1 MKNMTRLTIAIPNFN
16 GGEKL
21 KKAVTSC
28 KLIKMPQN
36 EFDILIVDNKS
47 TDNSFEIIDELKKE
61 FPNLRVIKNQ
71 ENVGRIQNWNVCI
84 KNCNSKYMTFLFIN
98 DLISKH
104 NNIEQIIEIL
114 DSDDSISLSLS
125 PVIKKENTTEYLK
138 RKYFDNPVK
147 CSSKKIAEYSLKRGL
162 FPFGFIESNIYRVED
177 IKNTENYFL
186 DDFPFNADEIFSY
199 SQVVIREHVLFNHQP
214 QIEWLIVEDRTFG
227 KTKLEDEIQEYYK
240 TIEIIERNMDLNIN
254 YGLVSTY
261 RLFNFIKY
269 FSKNFRKQGQRNHI
283 FFYILSQMKKK
294 NSFFTVD
301 SLLFKIIFKK
311 LKETDKEMEDLL
323 FKEIIT
329 KCVKSSTIKS

>member
-1 MKNMTRLTIAIPNFN
+1 MTRLTIAIPNFN

-36 EFDILIVDNKS
+36 EFDILVVDNKS

-240 TIEIIERNMDLNIN
+240 TIEIIERNMDLNID

-269 FSKNFRKQGQRNHI
+269 FSKNFRRQGQRNHI

-329 KCVKSSTIKS
+329 KCVKGSTIKG

>member
-1 MKNMTRLTIAIPNFN
+1 MNRLTIAIPNFN

-21 KKAVTSC
+21 KRAVTSC

-36 EFDILIVDNKS
+36 EFDILVVDNKS
-47 TDNSFEIIDELKKE
+47 TDNSFEIINELKKE

-71 ENVGRIQNWNVCI
+71 ENVGRIQNWNICI

-177 IKNTENYFL
+177 IKNTKNYFL

-214 QIEWLIVEDRTFG
+214 QIEWVIVEDRTFG

-240 TIEIIERNMDLNIN
+240 TLEIIERNVDLNID

-269 FSKNFRKQGQRNHI
+269 FSKNFRRQGQKNHI

>member
-1 MKNMTRLTIAIPNFN
+1 MNRLTIAIPNFN

-21 KKAVTSC
+21 KRAVTSC

-36 EFDILIVDNKS
+36 EFDILVVDNKS

-177 IKNTENYFL
+177 IKNTKNYFL

-240 TIEIIERNMDLNIN
+240 TLEIIERNMDLNID

-269 FSKNFRKQGQRNHI
+269 FSKNFRRKGQRNHI

-329 KCVKSSTIKS
+329 KCVKGSTIKS

>member
-1 MKNMTRLTIAIPNFN
+1 MTRLTIAIPNFN
-16 GGEKL
+16 GGKKL
-21 KKAVTSC
+21 KKAIISC
-28 KLIKMPQN
+28 KLIKIPQD
-36 EFDILIVDNKS
+36 EFDILVVDNKS
-47 TDNSFEIIDELKKE
+47 TDNSLEIVDELKNE
-61 FPNLRVIKNQ
+61 FPNLRLIKNQ
-71 ENVGRIQNWNVCI
+71 DNVGRIQNWNACI
-84 KNCNSKYMTFLFIN
+84 KNCNSKYITFLFIN

-104 NNIEQIIEIL
+104 NNIDQILEIL

-177 IKNTENYFL
+177 IKNAKNYFL

-199 SQVVIREHVLFNHQP
+199 SQVVMREYVLFNHQP
-214 QIEWLIVEDRTFG
+214 QIEWLIVEDRTFR
-227 KTKLEDEIQEYYK
+227 KMRLEDEIQEYYK
-240 TIEIIERNMDLNIN
+240 TIEVIERNMHLDID

-269 FSKNFRKQGQRNHI
+269 FSKNFRRQGQRNRI

-294 NSFFTVD
+294 NSFFAVD

-329 KCVKSSTIKS
+329 KCVEETIIKN

>member
-1 MKNMTRLTIAIPNFN
+1 MTRLTIAIPNFN

-329 KCVKSSTIKS
+329 KCVKDSTIKS

>member
-1 MKNMTRLTIAIPNFN
+1 MTRLTIAIPNFN

-47 TDNSFEIIDELKKE
+47 TDNSLEIIDELKKE

-329 KCVKSSTIKS
+329 KCVKGSAIKS

>member
-1 MKNMTRLTIAIPNFN
+1 MTRLTIAIPNFN

-21 KKAVTSC
+21 KKAITSC
-28 KLIKMPQN
+28 KLIKIPQD
-36 EFDILIVDNKS
+36 EFDILVVDNKS
-47 TDNSFEIIDELKKE
+47 TDNSLEIVDELKNE
-61 FPNLRVIKNQ
+61 FPNLRLIKNQ
-71 ENVGRIQNWNVCI
+71 DNVGRIQNWNVCL
-84 KNCNSKYMTFLFIN
+84 KNCNSKYITFLFIN

-104 NNIEQIIEIL
+104 NNIDQILEIL
-114 DSDDSISLSLS
+114 DSDDSVSLSLS
-125 PVIKKENTTEYLK
+125 PVIKKDNNTEYLK

-147 CSSKKIAEYSLKRGL
+147 CSSKKISEYSLKRGL

-177 IKNTENYFL
+177 IKNAKNYFL

-199 SQVVIREHVLFNHQP
+199 SQVVMREYVLFNHQP
-214 QIEWLIVEDRTFG
+214 QIEWLIVEDRTFR
-227 KTKLEDEIQEYYK
+227 KMRLEDEIQEYYK
-240 TIEIIERNMDLNIN
+240 TIEVIERNMHLDID

-269 FSKNFRKQGQRNHI
+269 FSKNFRRQGQRNRI

-294 NSFFTVD
+294 NSFFAVD

-329 KCVKSSTIKS
+329 KCVEKTIIKN

>member
-1 MKNMTRLTIAIPNFN
+1 MTRLTIAIPNFN

-28 KLIKMPQN
+28 KLIKIPQN

-240 TIEIIERNMDLNIN
+240 TLEIIERNMDLNID

-269 FSKNFRKQGQRNHI
+269 FSKNFRRQGQRNHI

>member
-1 MKNMTRLTIAIPNFN
+1 MTRLTIAIPNFN

-36 EFDILIVDNKS
+36 EFDILVVDNKS

-214 QIEWLIVEDRTFG
+214 QIEWLIVEDRTFR

-240 TIEIIERNMDLNIN
+240 TLEIIERNMDLNID

-269 FSKNFRKQGQRNHI
+269 FSKNFRRKGQRNHI

-311 LKETDKEMEDLL
+311 LRETDKEMADLL
-323 FKEIIT
+323 FKEIIA
-329 KCVKSSTIKS
+329 KCVKDSTIKS

>member
-1 MKNMTRLTIAIPNFN
+1 MTRLTIAIPNFN

-177 IKNTENYFL
+177 IKNTKNYFL

-240 TIEIIERNMDLNIN
+240 TLEIIERNMDLNID

-269 FSKNFRKQGQRNHI
+269 FSKNFRRQGQRNHI

>member
-1 MKNMTRLTIAIPNFN
+1 MTRLTIAIPNFN

-21 KKAVTSC
+21 KKAITSC
-28 KLIKMPQN
+28 KLIKIPQD
-36 EFDILIVDNKS
+36 EFDILVVDNKS
-47 TDNSFEIIDELKKE
+47 TDNSLEIVDELKNE
-61 FPNLRVIKNQ
+61 FPNLRLIKNQ
-71 ENVGRIQNWNVCI
+71 DNVGRIQNWNACI
-84 KNCNSKYMTFLFIN
+84 KNCNSKYITFLFIN

-104 NNIEQIIEIL
+104 NNIDQILEIL
-114 DSDDSISLSLS
+114 DSDDSVSLSLS
-125 PVIKKENTTEYLK
+125 PVIKKDNNTEYLK

-147 CSSKKIAEYSLKRGL
+147 CSSKKISEYSLKRGL

-177 IKNTENYFL
+177 IKNAKNYFL

-199 SQVVIREHVLFNHQP
+199 SQVVMREYVLFNHQP
-214 QIEWLIVEDRTFG
+214 QIEWLIVEDRTFR
-227 KTKLEDEIQEYYK
+227 KMRLEDEIQEYYK
-240 TIEIIERNMDLNIN
+240 TIEVIERNMHLDID

-269 FSKNFRKQGQRNHI
+269 FSKNFRRQGQRNRI

-294 NSFFTVD
+294 NSFFAVD

-329 KCVKSSTIKS
+329 KCVEETIIKN

>member
-1 MKNMTRLTIAIPNFN
+1 MTRLTIAIPNFN

-36 EFDILIVDNKS
+36 EFDILVVDNKS

-311 LKETDKEMEDLL
+311 LRETDKEMEDLL

-329 KCVKSSTIKS
+329 KCVKDSTIKS

>member
-1 MKNMTRLTIAIPNFN
+1 MTRLTIAIPNFN
-16 GGEKL
+16 GGKKL
-21 KKAVTSC
+21 KKAIISC
-28 KLIKMPQN
+28 KLIKIPQD
-36 EFDILIVDNKS
+36 EFDILVVDNKS
-47 TDNSFEIIDELKKE
+47 TDNSLEIVDELKKE
-61 FPNLRVIKNQ
+61 FPNLRLIKNQ
-71 ENVGRIQNWNVCI
+71 DNVGRIQNWNACI
-84 KNCNSKYMTFLFIN
+84 KNCNSKYITFLFIN

-104 NNIEQIIEIL
+104 NNIDQILEIL

-147 CSSKKIAEYSLKRGL
+147 CSSKKISEYSLKRGL

-177 IKNTENYFL
+177 IKNAKNYFL

-199 SQVVIREHVLFNHQP
+199 SQVVMREYVLFNHQP
-214 QIEWLIVEDRTFG
+214 QIEWLIVEDRTFR
-227 KTKLEDEIQEYYK
+227 KMRLEDEIEEYYK
-240 TIEIIERNMDLNIN
+240 TIEVIERNMHLDID

-269 FSKNFRKQGQRNHI
+269 FSKNFRRQGQRNRI
-283 FFYILSQMKKK
+283 FFYIISQMKKK
-294 NSFFTVD
+294 NSFFAVD

-311 LKETDKEMEDLL
+311 LKEMDKEMEDLL

-329 KCVKSSTIKS
+329 KCVEETIIKN

>member
-1 MKNMTRLTIAIPNFN
+1 MTRLTIAIPNFN
-16 GGEKL
+16 GGKKL
-21 KKAVTSC
+21 KKAIISC
-28 KLIKMPQN
+28 KLIKIPQD
-36 EFDILIVDNKS
+36 EFDILVVDNKS
-47 TDNSFEIIDELKKE
+47 TDNSLEIVDELKNE
-61 FPNLRVIKNQ
+61 FPNLRLIKNQ
-71 ENVGRIQNWNVCI
+71 DNVGRIQNWNACI
-84 KNCNSKYMTFLFIN
+84 KNCNSKYITFLFIN

-104 NNIEQIIEIL
+104 NNIDQILEIL

-177 IKNTENYFL
+177 IKNAKNYFL

-199 SQVVIREHVLFNHQP
+199 SQVVMREYVLFNHQP
-214 QIEWLIVEDRTFG
+214 QIEWLIVEDRTFR
-227 KTKLEDEIQEYYK
+227 KMRLEDEIQEYYK
-240 TIEIIERNMDLNIN
+240 TIEVIERNMHLDID

-269 FSKNFRKQGQRNHI
+269 FSKNFRRQGQRNRI

-294 NSFFTVD
+294 NSFFAVD

-329 KCVKSSTIKS
+329 KCVEKTIIKN

>member
-1 MKNMTRLTIAIPNFN
+1 MTRLTIAIPNFN
-16 GGEKL
+16 GGKKL
-21 KKAVTSC
+21 KKAIISC
-28 KLIKMPQN
+28 KLIKIPQD
-36 EFDILIVDNKS
+36 EFDILVVDNKS
-47 TDNSFEIIDELKKE
+47 TDNSLEIVDELKKE
-61 FPNLRVIKNQ
+61 FPNLRLIKNQ
-71 ENVGRIQNWNVCI
+71 DNVGRIQNWNACI
-84 KNCNSKYMTFLFIN
+84 KNCNSKYITFLFIN

-104 NNIEQIIEIL
+104 NNIDQILEIL
-114 DSDDSISLSLS
+114 DSDDSVSLSLS
-125 PVIKKENTTEYLK
+125 PVIKKDNNTEYLK

-147 CSSKKIAEYSLKRGL
+147 CSSKKISEYSLKRGL

-177 IKNTENYFL
+177 IKNAKNYFL

-199 SQVVIREHVLFNHQP
+199 SQVVMREYVLFNHQP
-214 QIEWLIVEDRTFG
+214 QIEWLIVEDRTFR
-227 KTKLEDEIQEYYK
+227 KMRLEDEIEEYYK
-240 TIEIIERNMDLNIN
+240 TIEVIERNMHLDID

-269 FSKNFRKQGQRNHI
+269 FSKNFRRQGQRNRI

-294 NSFFTVD
+294 NSFFAVD

-329 KCVKSSTIKS
+329 KCVEETIIKN

>member
-1 MKNMTRLTIAIPNFN
+1 MTRLTIAIPNFN

-28 KLIKMPQN
+28 KLIKIPQN
-36 EFDILIVDNKS
+36 EFDILVVDNKS

-71 ENVGRIQNWNVCI
+71 ENVGRIQNWNICI

-177 IKNTENYFL
+177 IKNTKNYFL

-240 TIEIIERNMDLNIN
+240 TLEIIERNMDLNID

-269 FSKNFRKQGQRNHI
+269 FSKNFRRQGQKNHI

>member
-1 MKNMTRLTIAIPNFN
+1 MNRLTIAIPNFN

-21 KKAVTSC
+21 KRAVTSC

-36 EFDILIVDNKS
+36 EFDILVVDNKS

-71 ENVGRIQNWNVCI
+71 ENVGRIQNWNICI

-240 TIEIIERNMDLNIN
+240 TLEIIERNVDLNID

-269 FSKNFRKQGQRNHI
+269 FSKNFRRQGQKNHI

>member
-1 MKNMTRLTIAIPNFN
+1 MTRLTIAIPNFN

-21 KKAVTSC
+21 KKAITSC
-28 KLIKMPQN
+28 KLIKIPQD
-36 EFDILIVDNKS
+36 EFDILVVDNKS
-47 TDNSFEIIDELKKE
+47 TDNSLEIVDELKNE
-61 FPNLRVIKNQ
+61 FPNLRLIKNQ
-71 ENVGRIQNWNVCI
+71 DNVGRIQNWNVCL
-84 KNCNSKYMTFLFIN
+84 KNCNSKYITFLFIN

-104 NNIEQIIEIL
+104 NNIDQILEIL
-114 DSDDSISLSLS
+114 DSDDSVSLSLS
-125 PVIKKENTTEYLK
+125 PVIKKDNNTEYLK

-177 IKNTENYFL
+177 IKNAKNYFL

-199 SQVVIREHVLFNHQP
+199 SQVVMREYVLFNHQP
-214 QIEWLIVEDRTFG
+214 QIEWLIVEDRTFR
-227 KTKLEDEIQEYYK
+227 KMRLEDEIQEYYK
-240 TIEIIERNMDLNIN
+240 TIEVIERNMHLDID

-269 FSKNFRKQGQRNHI
+269 FSKNFRRQGQRNRI

-294 NSFFTVD
+294 NSFFAVD
-301 SLLFKIIFKK
+301 SLLLKIIYKK
-311 LKETDKEMEDLL
+311 LRETDKEMEDLL

-329 KCVKSSTIKS
+329 KCVKDSTIKS

>member
-1 MKNMTRLTIAIPNFN
+1 MNRLTIAIPNFN

-21 KKAVTSC
+21 KRAVTSC

-36 EFDILIVDNKS
+36 EFDILVVDNKS

-71 ENVGRIQNWNVCI
+71 ENVGRIQNWNICI

-240 TIEIIERNMDLNIN
+240 TLEIIERNMDLNID

-269 FSKNFRKQGQRNHI
+269 FSKNFRRQGQRNHI

-329 KCVKSSTIKS
+329 KCVKDSTIKS

>member
-1 MKNMTRLTIAIPNFN
+1 MTRLTIAIPNFN

-21 KKAVTSC
+21 KKAITSC
-28 KLIKMPQN
+28 KLIKIPQD
-36 EFDILIVDNKS
+36 EFDILVVDNKS
-47 TDNSFEIIDELKKE
+47 TDNSLEIVDELKNE
-61 FPNLRVIKNQ
+61 FPNLRLIKNQ
-71 ENVGRIQNWNVCI
+71 DNVGRIQNWNACI
-84 KNCNSKYMTFLFIN
+84 KNCNSKYITFLFIN

-104 NNIEQIIEIL
+104 NNIDQILEIL

-177 IKNTENYFL
+177 IKNAKNYFL

-199 SQVVIREHVLFNHQP
+199 SQVVMREYVLFNHQP
-214 QIEWLIVEDRTFG
+214 QIEWLIVEDRTFR
-227 KTKLEDEIQEYYK
+227 KMRLEDEIQEYYK
-240 TIEIIERNMDLNIN
+240 TIEVIERNMHLDID

-269 FSKNFRKQGQRNHI
+269 FSKNFRRQGQRNRI

-294 NSFFTVD
+294 NSFFAVD

-329 KCVKSSTIKS
+329 KCVEETITKN

>member
-1 MKNMTRLTIAIPNFN
+1 MTRLTIAIPNFN
-16 GGEKL
+16 GGKKL
-21 KKAVTSC
+21 KKAIISC
-28 KLIKMPQN
+28 KLIKIPQD
-36 EFDILIVDNKS
+36 EFDILVVDNKS
-47 TDNSFEIIDELKKE
+47 TDNSLEIVYELKKE
-61 FPNLRVIKNQ
+61 FPNLRLIKNQ
-71 ENVGRIQNWNVCI
+71 DNVGRIQNWNACI
-84 KNCNSKYMTFLFIN
+84 KNCNSKYITFLFIN

-104 NNIEQIIEIL
+104 NNIDQILEIL

-125 PVIKKENTTEYLK
+125 PVIKKENSTEYLK

-177 IKNTENYFL
+177 IKNAKNYFL

-199 SQVVIREHVLFNHQP
+199 SQVVMREYVLFNHQP
-214 QIEWLIVEDRTFG
+214 QIEWLIVEDRTFR
-227 KTKLEDEIQEYYK
+227 KMRLEDEIQEYYK
-240 TIEIIERNMDLNIN
+240 TIEVIERNMHLDID

-269 FSKNFRKQGQRNHI
+269 FSKNFRRQGQRNRI

-294 NSFFTVD
+294 NSFFAVD

-329 KCVKSSTIKS
+329 KCVEKTIIKN

>member
-1 MKNMTRLTIAIPNFN
+1 MNRLTIAIPNFN

-21 KKAVTSC
+21 KRAVTSC

-36 EFDILIVDNKS
+36 EFDILVVDNKS

-71 ENVGRIQNWNVCI
+71 ENVGRIQNWNICI

-177 IKNTENYFL
+177 IKNTKNYFL

-240 TIEIIERNMDLNIN
+240 TLEIIERNMDLNID

>member
-1 MKNMTRLTIAIPNFN
+1 MTRLTIAIPNFN
-16 GGEKL
+16 GGKKL
-21 KKAVTSC
+21 KKAIISC
-28 KLIKMPQN
+28 KLIKIPQD
-36 EFDILIVDNKS
+36 EFDILVVDNKS
-47 TDNSFEIIDELKKE
+47 TDNSLEIVDELKNE
-61 FPNLRVIKNQ
+61 FPNLRLIKNQ
-71 ENVGRIQNWNVCI
+71 DNVGRIQNWNACI
-84 KNCNSKYMTFLFIN
+84 KNCNSKYITFLFIN

-104 NNIEQIIEIL
+104 NNIDQILEIL

-125 PVIKKENTTEYLK
+125 PVIKKENATEYVK

-147 CSSKKIAEYSLKRGL
+147 CSSKKISEYSLKRGL

-177 IKNTENYFL
+177 IKNAKNYFL

-199 SQVVIREHVLFNHQP
+199 SQVVMREYVLFNHQP
-214 QIEWLIVEDRTFG
+214 QIEWLIVEDRTFR
-227 KTKLEDEIQEYYK
+227 KMRLEDEIQEYYK
-240 TIEIIERNMDLNIN
+240 TIEVIERNMHLDID

-269 FSKNFRKQGQRNHI
+269 FSKNFRRQGQRNRI

-294 NSFFTVD
+294 NSFFAVD

-329 KCVKSSTIKS
+329 KCVEETIIKN

>member
-1 MKNMTRLTIAIPNFN
+1 MTRLTIAIPNFN
-16 GGEKL
+16 GGKKL
-21 KKAVTSC
+21 KKAIISC
-28 KLIKMPQN
+28 KLIKIPQD
-36 EFDILIVDNKS
+36 EFDILVVDNKS
-47 TDNSFEIIDELKKE
+47 TDNSLEIVDELKKE
-61 FPNLRVIKNQ
+61 FPNLRLIKNQ
-71 ENVGRIQNWNVCI
+71 DNVGRIQNWNACI
-84 KNCNSKYMTFLFIN
+84 KNSNSKYITFLFIN

-104 NNIEQIIEIL
+104 NNIDQILEIL

-177 IKNTENYFL
+177 IKNAKNYFL

-199 SQVVIREHVLFNHQP
+199 SQVVMREYVLFNHQP
-214 QIEWLIVEDRTFG
+214 QIEWLIVEDRTFR
-227 KTKLEDEIQEYYK
+227 KMRLEDEIEEYYK
-240 TIEIIERNMDLNIN
+240 TIEVIERNMHLDID

-269 FSKNFRKQGQRNHI
+269 FSKNFRRQWQRNRI

-294 NSFFTVD
+294 NSFFAVD

-329 KCVKSSTIKS
+329 KCVEETIIKN

>member
-1 MKNMTRLTIAIPNFN
+1 MTRLTIAIPNFN

-21 KKAVTSC
+21 KKAITSC
-28 KLIKMPQN
+28 KLIKIPQD
-36 EFDILIVDNKS
+36 EFEILVVDNKS
-47 TDNSFEIIDELKKE
+47 TDNSFEIIDNLKKE
-61 FPNLRVIKNQ
+61 FPNLRLIENQ
-71 ENVGRIQNWNVCI
+71 ENVGRIQNWNACI
-84 KNCNSKYMTFLFIN
+84 KNCNSKYITFLFIN

-104 NNIEQIIEIL
+104 NNIDQIIEIL
-114 DSDDSISLSLS
+114 DSDNSISLSLS
-125 PVIKKENTTEYLK
+125 PVIKKENTAEYLK

-147 CSSKKIAEYSLKRGL
+147 CYSKKIAEYSLKRGL

-240 TIEIIERNMDLNIN
+240 TIEIIERNMDLNID

-329 KCVKSSTIKS
+329 KCVKGSTIKG

>member
-1 MKNMTRLTIAIPNFN
+1 MTRLTIAIPNFN

-21 KKAVTSC
+21 KKAIISC
-28 KLIKMPQN
+28 KLIKIPQD
-36 EFDILIVDNKS
+36 EFDILVVDNKS
-47 TDNSFEIIDELKKE
+47 TDNSLEIVDELKKE
-61 FPNLRVIKNQ
+61 FPNLRLIKNQ
-71 ENVGRIQNWNVCI
+71 DNVGRIQNWNVCL
-84 KNCNSKYMTFLFIN
+84 KNCNSKYITFLFIN

-104 NNIEQIIEIL
+104 NNIDQILEIL
-114 DSDDSISLSLS
+114 DSDDSVSLSLS
-125 PVIKKENTTEYLK
+125 PVIKKDNNTEYLK

-147 CSSKKIAEYSLKRGL
+147 CSSKKIAEYSLRRGL

-177 IKNTENYFL
+177 IKNAKNYFL

-199 SQVVIREHVLFNHQP
+199 SQVVMREYVLFNHQP
-214 QIEWLIVEDRTFG
+214 QIEWLIVEDRTFR
-227 KTKLEDEIQEYYK
+227 KMRLEDEIQEYYK
-240 TIEIIERNMDLNIN
+240 TIEVIERNMHLDID

-269 FSKNFRKQGQRNHI
+269 FSKNFRRQGQRNRI

-294 NSFFTVD
+294 NSFFAVD

-329 KCVKSSTIKS
+329 KCVEETIIKN

>member
-1 MKNMTRLTIAIPNFN
+1 MTRLTIAIPNFN

-21 KKAVTSC
+21 KKAIISC
-28 KLIKMPQN
+28 KLIKIPQD
-36 EFDILIVDNKS
+36 EFDILVVDNKS
-47 TDNSFEIIDELKKE
+47 TDNSLEIVDELKNE
-61 FPNLRVIKNQ
+61 FPNLRLIKNQ
-71 ENVGRIQNWNVCI
+71 DNVGRIQNWNACI
-84 KNCNSKYMTFLFIN
+84 KNCNSKYITFLFIN

-104 NNIEQIIEIL
+104 NNIDQILEIL

-177 IKNTENYFL
+177 IKNAKNYFL

-199 SQVVIREHVLFNHQP
+199 SQVVMREYVLFNHQP
-214 QIEWLIVEDRTFG
+214 QIEWLIVEDRTFR
-227 KTKLEDEIQEYYK
+227 KMRLEDEIQEYYK
-240 TIEIIERNMDLNIN
+240 TIEVIERNMHLDID

-269 FSKNFRKQGQRNHI
+269 FSKNFRRQGQRNRI

-294 NSFFTVD
+294 NSFFAVD

-329 KCVKSSTIKS
+329 KCVEETIIKN

>member
-1 MKNMTRLTIAIPNFN
+1 MTRLTIAIPNFN

-28 KLIKMPQN
+28 KLIKIPQN
-36 EFDILIVDNKS
+36 EFDILVVDNKS

-71 ENVGRIQNWNVCI
+71 ENVGRIQNWNICI

-240 TIEIIERNMDLNIN
+240 TIEIIERNMDLNID

-269 FSKNFRKQGQRNHI
+269 FSKNFRRQEQRNHI

-329 KCVKSSTIKS
+329 KCVKGSTIKS

>member
-1 MKNMTRLTIAIPNFN
+1 MTRLTIAIPNFN

-21 KKAVTSC
+21 KKAITSC
-28 KLIKMPQN
+28 KLIKIPQD
-36 EFDILIVDNKS
+36 EFDILVVDNKS
-47 TDNSFEIIDELKKE
+47 TDNSLEIVDELKKE
-61 FPNLRVIKNQ
+61 FPNLRLIKNQ
-71 ENVGRIQNWNVCI
+71 DNVGRIQNWNACI
-84 KNCNSKYMTFLFIN
+84 KNCNSKYITFLFIN

-104 NNIEQIIEIL
+104 NNIDQILEIL

-147 CSSKKIAEYSLKRGL
+147 CSSKKISEYSLKRGL

-177 IKNTENYFL
+177 IKNAKNYFL

-199 SQVVIREHVLFNHQP
+199 SQVVMREYVLFNHQP
-214 QIEWLIVEDRTFG
+214 QIEWLIVEDRTFR
-227 KTKLEDEIQEYYK
+227 KMRLEDEIEEYYK
-240 TIEIIERNMDLNIN
+240 TIEVIERNMHLDID

-269 FSKNFRKQGQRNHI
+269 FSKNFRRQGQRNRI

-294 NSFFTVD
+294 NSFFAVD

-329 KCVKSSTIKS
+329 KCVEETIIKN

>member
-1 MKNMTRLTIAIPNFN
+1 MTRLTIAIPNFN

-36 EFDILIVDNKS
+36 EFDILVVDNKS

-71 ENVGRIQNWNVCI
+71 ENVGRIQNWNICI

-125 PVIKKENTTEYLK
+125 PVIKKENTAEYLK

-240 TIEIIERNMDLNIN
+240 TLEIIERNMDLNID

-269 FSKNFRKQGQRNHI
+269 FSKNFRRQGQKNHI

>member
-1 MKNMTRLTIAIPNFN
+1 MNRLTIAIPNFN

-21 KKAVTSC
+21 KRAVTSC

-36 EFDILIVDNKS
+36 EFDILVVDNKS

>member
-1 MKNMTRLTIAIPNFN
+1 MTRLTIAIPNFN

-21 KKAVTSC
+21 KRAVTSC

-36 EFDILIVDNKS
+36 EFDILVVDNKS

-71 ENVGRIQNWNVCI
+71 ENVGRIQNWNICI

-240 TIEIIERNMDLNIN
+240 TIEIIERNMDLNID

-269 FSKNFRKQGQRNHI
+269 FSKNFRRQEQRNHI

-329 KCVKSSTIKS
+329 KCVKGSTIKS

>member
-1 MKNMTRLTIAIPNFN
+1 MNRLTIAIPNFN

-21 KKAVTSC
+21 KRAVTSC

-36 EFDILIVDNKS
+36 EFDILVVDNKS
-47 TDNSFEIIDELKKE
+47 TDNSFEIINELKKE

-71 ENVGRIQNWNVCI
+71 ENVGRIQNWNICI

-177 IKNTENYFL
+177 IKNTKNYFL

-240 TIEIIERNMDLNIN
+240 TLEIIERNMDLNID

-269 FSKNFRKQGQRNHI
+269 FSKNFRRKGQRNHI

-329 KCVKSSTIKS
+329 KCVKGSTIKS

>member
-1 MKNMTRLTIAIPNFN
+1 MTRLTIAIPNFN

-21 KKAVTSC
+21 KGAVTSC

-36 EFDILIVDNKS
+36 EFDILVVDNKS
-47 TDNSFEIIDELKKE
+47 TDNSFEIINELKKE

-98 DLISKH
+98 DLISKQ

-177 IKNTENYFL
+177 KKNTENYFL

-199 SQVVIREHVLFNHQP
+199 SQVIIREHVLFNHQP

-240 TIEIIERNMDLNIN
+240 TLEIIERNVDLNID

-269 FSKNFRKQGQRNHI
+269 FSKNFRRQGQRNHI

>member
-1 MKNMTRLTIAIPNFN
+1 MNRLTIAIPNFN

-21 KKAVTSC
+21 KRAVTSC

-36 EFDILIVDNKS
+36 EFDILVVDNKS
-47 TDNSFEIIDELKKE
+47 TDNSFEIINELKKE

-71 ENVGRIQNWNVCI
+71 ENVGRIQNWNICI

-240 TIEIIERNMDLNIN
+240 TLEIIERNMDLNID

-269 FSKNFRKQGQRNHI
+269 FSKNFRRQGQRNHI

>member
-1 MKNMTRLTIAIPNFN
+1 MNRLTIAIPNFN

-21 KKAVTSC
+21 KRAVTSC

-36 EFDILIVDNKS
+36 EFDILVVDNKS

-71 ENVGRIQNWNVCI
+71 ENVGRIQNWNICI

-240 TIEIIERNMDLNIN
+240 TLEIIERNVNLNID

-269 FSKNFRKQGQRNHI
+269 FSKNFRRKGQRNHI

>member
-1 MKNMTRLTIAIPNFN
+1 MTRLTIAIPNFN

-28 KLIKMPQN
+28 KLIKIPQN
-36 EFDILIVDNKS
+36 EFEILVVDNKS

-177 IKNTENYFL
+177 IKNTKNYFL

-240 TIEIIERNMDLNIN
+240 TIEIIEKNMDLNID

-269 FSKNFRKQGQRNHI
+269 FSKNFRRQGQRNHI